1 MLNPDVTAPS
11 TGRTEPSPSA
21 TPTPGPGGP
30 RRAKHTLTSVVT
42 AAVLALIATLFGPL
56 ATAQAQTY
64 PCPGGPSSGASSS
77 GSNCPTLHNRDIVAE
92 AAMPVTLYRGDSR
105 PPIADNNQGIFNTGF
120 WSRGTNSDIVSHVQG
135 DRSLNSE
142 YISTTG
148 TQGVADDFA
157 RSQGVNNLASI
168 ALNNQCST
176 GRLVAYAILPG
187 IGPYLMERCLRGTI
201 TARTFVYTIDPA
213 YARNALYVPD
223 QIRSNTDLYNHY
235 RSQNEWA
242 YVRHIPNWAIT
253 GARIY
258 TMTARYNRGFLV
270 PSTITFQYDQFVA
283 NPHHAQTRITYDP
296 ATDRGADWTYDT
308 ALNSPTA
315 NGYSRGCSS
324 ITRCRNGS

>member
-1 MLNPDVTAPS
+1 M
-11 TGRTEPSPSA
+11 
-21 TPTPGPGGP
+21 
-30 RRAKHTLTSVVT
+30 
-42 AAVLALIATLFGPL
+42 
-56 ATAQAQTY
+56 
-64 PCPGGPSSGASSS
+64 
-77 GSNCPTLHNRDIVAE
+77 
-92 AAMPVTLYRGDSR
+92 
-105 PPIADNNQGIFNTGF
+105 
-120 WSRGTNSDIVSHVQG
+120 
-135 DRSLNSE
+135 
-142 YISTTG
+142 
-148 TQGVADDFA
+148 
-157 RSQGVNNLASI
+157 NNLASI

-223 QIRSNTDLYNHY
+223 QIRSNTDLYSHY

-296 ATDRGADWTYDT
+296 ATDRHGPQLAHRERLFAWVQLDQQVPERQLSDGFPSGAGGTVTRGPRAAWRKR
-308 ALNSPTA
+308 LPH
-315 NGYSRGCSS
+315 GWSRGPGCL
-324 ITRCRNGS
+324 IRWLPARR